1 MDDALK
7 RKMAQELSGI
17 KQTTFWDEFLKAIE
31 GHRKYY
37 SLTLEKESVERE
49 IAKAQGSIF
58 SIDRIMRL
66 PADLTGQGNAP
77 ENDKE

>member
-17 KQTTFWDEFLKAIE
+17 EQTTFWDEFLKAIR

-37 SLTLEKESVERE
+37 SQTLEKESVERE

-58 SIDRIMRL
+58 SIDRIIRL
-66 PADLTGQGNAP
+66 PRELTGRDNAP
-77 ENDKE
+77 DDKE

>member
-1 MDDALK
+1 MDDALR

-17 KQTTFWDEFLKAIE
+17 KQTTFWDEFLKAIQ

-37 SLTLEKESVERE
+37 SQTLEKESVERE

-66 PADLTGQGNAP
+66 PRDLTGIEKSP
-77 ENDKE
+77 DE